1 MLFHSQVFVLLF
13 LPVVILLY
21 YRFAHHTRAREYI
34 LIAASLFFYSWWDY
48 RFFPLI
54 LGQTVISWIF
64 AELYL
69 KRPVRAIPII
79 AITLNL
85 CVLGLFKYLNFF
97 LENLHEISGLEL
109 PQSNFILPIGI
120 SFYTFQIISY
130 LADLLRNKSTPRY
143 SLRRFVLYVTLFPQ
157 LIAGPIVR
165 HNEIMSQF
173 DLDPLR
179 QGVAER
185 ISCGLVLFFIGL
197 VEKIFIADKLAKIAD
212 PIYTAA
218 TTSIITTSETLTAVL
233 AFTLQ
238 VFFDFSAYSDMAI
251 GIGLMLGLTLPQNFN
266 MPFRALTLTELWQ
279 RWHMTLTRFL
289 GDYVFRPTYRKGR
302 GFGQYIYAI
311 LFTMGLVGLW
321 HGAGWTYVL
330 WGLMQGIGLIV
341 CRLWRK
347 QSTRLPRILAWA
359 LTFGF
364 FTFTV
369 GLFFRAKDLAT
380 SLRMISGI
388 FGEAGLGVLP
398 SFGTLSTLAITGA
411 ISLIGLTG
419 FEFATN
425 RFQPRR
431 LAAVGLAFVAVY
443 CLLEVGRGQPQNFI
457 YFQF

>member
-1 MLFHSQVFVLLF
+1 MLFHSQIFVLLF
-13 LPVVILLY
+13 LPITVLLY
-21 YRFAHHTRAREYI
+21 YRFAHHTLAREYI

-64 AELYL
+64 AEIYL
-69 KRPVRAIPII
+69 KRPVRALLVL

-85 CVLGLFKYLNFF
+85 SVLGLFKYLNFF

-109 PQSNFILPIGI
+109 PQSELILPIGI

-130 LADLLRNKSTPRY
+130 LADLLRKKNTPRY

-179 QGVAER
+179 EGVAER
-185 ISCGLVLFFIGL
+185 MSRGLVLFFIGL
-197 VEKIFIADKLAKIAD
+197 VEKVLIADKLAKIAD
-212 PIYTAA
+212 PIYAAA
-218 TTSIITTSETLTAVL
+218 TTSIITTSESLTAVL
-233 AFTLQ
+233 AITLQ
-238 VFFDFSAYSDMAI
+238 IFFDFSAYSDMAI

-266 MPFRALTLTELWQ
+266 MPFRALTLAELWR

-302 GFGQYIYAI
+302 GFGQYIYAT

-321 HGAGWTYVL
+321 HGAGWTYVI
-330 WGLMQGIGLIV
+330 WGLLQGIGLII

-347 QSTRLPRILAWA
+347 QSTRLPRVIAWA
-359 LTFGF
+359 LTFSF
-364 FTFTV
+364 FTFTG
-369 GLFFRAKDLAT
+369 GLFFRAADLAT
-380 SLRMISGI
+380 SFRMISGLL
-388 FGEAGLGVLP
+388 GEAGPGVIP
-398 SFGTLSTLAITGA
+398 TFGTLATLAITGA
-411 ISLIGLTG
+411 VSLISFTG

-425 RFQPRR
+425 RFQPTR
-431 LAAVGLAFVAVY
+431 LAIAGLAGVAVY
-443 CLLEVGRGQPQNFI
+443 CLLEVGNGQPQNFI

>member
-1 MLFHSQVFVLLF
+1 MLFHSQAFVLLF
-13 LPVVILLY
+13 LPVAVLLY
-21 YRFAHHTRAREYI
+21 YRFAHHVRLREYM

-69 KRPVRAIPII
+69 RRPVRAIII
-79 AITLNL
+79 LAITLNL
-85 CVLGLFKYLNFF
+85 SVLGLFKYLNFF
-97 LENLHEISGLEL
+97 LENLHEISGLDL
-109 PQSNFILPIGI
+109 PQSNIILPIGI

-130 LADLLRNKSTPRY
+130 LADLLRKKSTPRY

-179 QGVAER
+179 PGISER
-185 ISCGLVLFFIGL
+185 LSRGLVLFFIGL
-197 VEKIFIADKLAKIAD
+197 VEKVFIADKLAKIAD

-218 TTSIITTSETLTAVL
+218 TTSIITIAETLTAVL

-302 GFGQYIYAI
+302 GFGQYIYAA

-330 WGLMQGIGLIV
+330 WGLMQGFGLIV

-347 QSTRLPRILAWA
+347 QSTRLPRIIAWA

-380 SLRMISGI
+380 SFRMISGL

-398 SFGTLSTLAITGA
+398 SLGTLSTIAITFA
-411 ISLIGLTG
+411 ISLISLTG

-425 RFQPRR
+425 RFKPRR
-431 LAAVGLAFVAVY
+431 LATVGLAFVAVY